1 MNLGNIRISTK
12 MLSLIALLGAIMLA
26 ITLTGVLSLKQL
38 SDATAEM
45 ELTGKEI
52 RYAARLRQSVIAL
65 NGAEFQIAAD
75 PTGENLAAA
84 KRAVGEQRA
93 TIQDRLEK
101 TKATADEEQARLL
114 TGVEEAYR
122 TYERNLSGTVAAADR
137 NTGNVSIN
145 EAQREVLA
153 EALSSK
159 ADAAL
164 LDDAVRAYVEYT
176 NDKADRFSHEAT
188 EQYRISSLLMEV
200 VAGAGILL
208 GLGLGWLVSRN
219 GIVGPIRNIVACL
232 RRLAEGDLQVTVFG
246 VGRRDEIGDIAAAA
260 QVFRDNAVERVRLE
274 EAQAAERAAKEA
286 RAAAVERLI
295 GGFEGGVGEILR
307 TVASAATELD
317 STAQSMAAIAEETS
331 RQATASAAAAEQ
343 TSANVS
349 TVAAASEEMTGSLQ
363 EISRQ
368 VVRST
373 GIAGQAV
380 EQAGRTNDTVRG
392 LAEAAGRIGEVVGLI
407 QSIASQTNLLALNAT
422 IEAARAGEAGKGF
435 AVVASEV
442 KALANQTSRATEEI
456 AAQIAAVQGATTSTV
471 GAIEGIGGTIGT
483 INEISSAIA
492 AAVEEQNATTGEI
505 ARSVGQAAQGTGEI
519 SAGVLEVNDAATRT
533 GEAATRVLGASR
545 ALSGQ
550 AEALRREVETFL
562 SAIRSA

>member
-176 NDKADRFSHEAT
+176 NNKADRFSHEAT

-295 GGFEGGVGEILR
+295 GGFEGGVGEIL
-307 TVASAATELD
+307 VKHP
-317 STAQSMAAIAEETS
+317 AI
-331 RQATASAAAAEQ
+331 QA
-343 TSANVS
+343 VGF
-349 TVAAASEEMTGSLQ
+349 TGSLK
-363 EISRQ
+363 
-368 VVRST
+368 
-373 GIAGQAV
+373 G
-380 EQAGRTNDTVRG
+380 GR
-392 LAEAAGRIGEVVGLI
+392 
-407 QSIASQTNLLALNAT
+407 ALCDMA
-422 IEAARAGEAGKGF
+422 AARPQPIPVFAEMSSINPVVVLPEAL
-435 AVVASEV
+435 
-442 KALANQTSRATEEI
+442 KARATAMAPSSRAR
-456 AAQIAAVQGATTSTV
+456 
-471 GAIEGIGGTIGT
+471 
-483 INEISSAIA
+483 
-492 AAVEEQNATTGEI
+492 
-505 ARSVGQAAQGTGEI
+505 RS
-519 SAGVLEVNDAATRT
+519 R
-533 GEAATRVLGASR
+533 
-545 ALSGQ
+545 
-550 AEALRREVETFL
+550 
-562 SAIRSA
+562 